1 MKALVLAA
9 GRGRN
14 LKPFTTSR
22 STHMVMIAGKYLL
35 ENTVNLLAAAGI
47 TEINIVVGHKA
58 EKIVDHF
65 QRGKDFHVNIQY
77 IYQDAPGEIGDAI
90 LLARERIL
98 PDQYFLLV
106 YGDILTPTN
115 IFSKTIQG
123 FNLFRS
129 PIASICLTPSTKPY
143 GNIFMNDEMKIT
155 RIIEKPEENNLGNYV
170 LSGVF
175 VLPTTFFTL
184 LEETQRNMEG
194 ALSLMVG
201 RHELYASIWEED
213 WIDIGYPWDI
223 LSANHM
229 AMSTWEESSISRF
242 ARLNGDV
249 KIEGP
254 VRIERDVIIE
264 SGTSIRGPCYIGPGC
279 FVGNNVLIREYTTI
293 GPNSVI
299 GFGVELK
306 NCVMFGNNKV
316 GRLSFIG
323 DSVVGE
329 NVYIGSGTMTIN
341 GNLDGS
347 PVQTVLEGISH
358 ETNLLKVGSF
368 IGDNAKIGASN
379 TLAAGTVIEYEG
391 VIPHNHSWPLRG

>member
-1 MKALVLAA
+1 
-9 GRGRN
+9 
-14 LKPFTTSR
+14 
-22 STHMVMIAGKYLL
+22 MVMIAGRYLL
-35 ENTVNLLAAAGI
+35 ENTVNLLAASGI
-47 TEINIVVGHKA
+47 TDINIVVGHKS

-77 IYQDAPGEIGDAI
+77 VYQDVPGEIGDAI

-98 PDQYFLLV
+98 PDRYFLLV
-106 YGDILTPTN
+106 YGDIMTPTN

-123 FNLFRS
+123 FNLFQS
-129 PIASICLTPSTKPY
+129 SIASICLTPSTKPY

-175 VLPTTFFTL
+175 VLPVTFFTL
-184 LEETQRNMEG
+184 LEETEGNMEG

-201 RHELYASIWEED
+201 RHELHASIWDED

-223 LSANHM
+223 LTANHM
-229 AMSTWEESSISRF
+229 VMSGWEESSISRF
-242 ARLNGDV
+242 AKLNGNV

-264 SGTSIRGPCYIGPGC
+264 SGVVVRGPCYIGPGC
-279 FVGNNVLIREYTTI
+279 FIGNNALIREYTTI

-347 PVQTVLEGISH
+347 PVQTVLEEISH

-368 IGDNAKIGASN
+368 IGDSAKIGASN

-391 VIPHNHSWPLRG
+391 VIPHHHSWPLRG